1 MVRSLNEIVYDI
13 IESYRATYK
22 ITDSLDERLVSTWVQ
37 HYRAEL
43 IKQRL
48 EEPMR
53 NIDEHWVQDL
63 GSIEM
68 QPVDSSIVTSY
79 PSNKYILRS
88 VREIPP
94 TIQAKVGIGTFTRIS
109 PADKLESNFNMVSYE
124 RALVS
129 GNGKF
134 NSNDVFAFLDNK
146 HLCLISKTN
155 LHKHIKYI
163 HVKGVFQNPIEAY
176 EFANDGNTYSWDI
189 EYPISEGLISAIKSF
204 IKDKELRF
212 KLAPMEDNI
221 TDGAD
226 TLVNMNLKSK

>member
-22 ITDSLDERLVSTWVQ
+22 ITDSLDERLIATWIQ
-37 HYRAEL
+37 HYRVEL

-53 NIDEHWVQDL
+53 SIDEHWVQDL

-68 QPVDSSIVTSY
+68 QPIDSSIVTNY

-88 VREIPP
+88 VIEIPP

-124 RALVS
+124 RALYC

-134 NSNDVFAFLDNK
+134 NSNDIFAFLDGK

-155 LHKHIKYI
+155 LHKYIKYI
-163 HVKGVFQNPIEAY
+163 HVKGIFQNPIEAY
-176 EFANDGNTYSWDI
+176 EFANPTIPYTWDM
-189 EYPISEGLISAIKSF
+189 EYPISESLISTIKNL

-212 KLAPMEDNI
+212 KLVPMEDNI

-226 TLVNMNLKSK
+226 SLVNMNLKTK